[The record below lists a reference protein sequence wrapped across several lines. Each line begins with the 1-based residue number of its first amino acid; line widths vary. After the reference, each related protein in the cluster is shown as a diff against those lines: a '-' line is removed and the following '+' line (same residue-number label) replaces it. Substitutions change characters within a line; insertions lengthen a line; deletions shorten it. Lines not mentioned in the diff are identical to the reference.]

1 MLEKIDFTYEFS
13 DFGYGFRNRLG
24 VAVLPTVPKGVQT
37 IFGVHTLITTDVLK
51 LTTLSYR
58 EMLGRSSPEKIAETK
73 KLSFPIVCFRGLF
86 SKRCNNGLIK
96 FSPFV
101 PIDVDDHLS
110 QEESRNIQRTLIEDP
125 MLNVALSFTSPSYG
139 AKVIVEVPNWAAELD
154 PCQWYDIIAD
164 HIGMA
169 HGIICDRS
177 GKDLARATM
186 LCWDP
191 QAYISPKFINN
202 TTIIKTL

>member
-154 PCQWYDIIAD
+154 PRQWYDIIAD

-177 GKDLARATM
+177 A
-186 LCWDP
+186 
-191 QAYISPKFINN
+191 
-202 TTIIKTL
+202 